1 MGSKLLV
8 FGLVARLV
16 AIAASFAI
24 WFYSQKLIDRSKGAR
39 FFKIKND
46 PSHRLTAGLNAWIG
60 ARKSVSRALLVSSS
74 LGVDLLVLYVLWL
87 SLMGP
92 SFLPFIGLIVI
103 FALRQ
108 ICQFYIKLEAPAG
121 MIWFDPGLP
130 SLFVTYGVANDFF
143 FSGSVSAF
151 NWSIRSLLDFSISI
165 VGNLSITPPAP

>member
-143 FSGSVSAF
+143 FSGHTALSVYGG
-151 NWSIRSLLDFSISI
+151 LLLHHF
-165 VGNLSITPPAP
+165 GTPLM